1 MYYTP
6 TINLIATGKNIE
18 NLRKKTGITVKELQ
32 KIFGFSTPQA
42 IYKWQHAA
50 TLPSIDNLVV
60 LSAIFKVSIDDILV
74 FEQLAA

>member
-18 NLRKKTGITVKELQ
+18 MLRKKAGLTVKELQ
-32 KIFGFSTPQA
+32 KFFGFSTPQA
-42 IYKWQHAA
+42 IYKWQHGAA
-50 TLPSIDNLVV
+50 LPSIDNLVV

-74 FEQLAA
+74 LEQLAA